1 MHYLS
6 GMENNHKR
14 ASVMRLHNYVNPKYE
29 WADAQSHKSGHG
41 AKNRKASR
49 ELRRKM
55 ARKVRRYVNDPKNW

>member
-1 MHYLS
+1 
-6 GMENNHKR
+6 
-14 ASVMRLHNYVNPKYE
+14 MRLHNYVNPKYE